1 MKRNIGSADKAIRI
15 VIAII
20 AAVLFFTN
28 AITGTLGYII
38 LAFGAIMLATALVN
52 FCGLYAPFGI
62 NTCKRCRAEEP

>member
-1 MKRNIGSADKAIRI
+1 MKRNIGIADKVVRI

-20 AAVLFFTN
+20 AALLFFTN
-28 AITGTLGYII
+28 TVTGTIGYII

-62 NTCKRCRAEEP
+62 NTCKRPRS